1 MCELDGTKTAKAADG
16 RNLPA
21 NIFLGHFMKPYF
33 KDKTTGIVSKYNQV
47 VVIDLSCIC
56 VVTVF
61 HCNLQLS
68 VSFLTLQSLFPSLVA
83 YCLLEM
89 FVQLTAGCATWE
101 FSTVPFQSWGNS
113 TLYFSNVPTC
123 VKSNLECFFNQW
135 SAEVSRPGVE
145 LRMCCV
151 TVGKLP

>member
-47 VVIDLSCIC
+47 AVIDLSCIC

-68 VSFLTLQSLFPSLVA
+68 VSFLTLQSLFPLTC
-83 YCLLEM
+83 CLLS
-89 FVQLTAGCATWE
+89 FGNVCPTHGWLCHLRVQHGAIPAVGQ
-101 FSTVPFQSWGNS
+101 F
-113 TLYFSNVPTC
+113 NV
-123 VKSNLECFFNQW
+123 VFFKCTN
-135 SAEVSRPGVE
+135 
-145 LRMCCV
+145 MC
-151 TVGKLP
+151 